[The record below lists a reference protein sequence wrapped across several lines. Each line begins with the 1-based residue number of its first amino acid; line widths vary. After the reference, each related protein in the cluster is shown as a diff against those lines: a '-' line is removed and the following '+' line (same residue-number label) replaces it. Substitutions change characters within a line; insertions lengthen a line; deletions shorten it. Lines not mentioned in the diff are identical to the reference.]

1 MNTTTTTTSAGRRAW
16 VTGGSIV
23 AAVAL
28 VIGTVQIVSVFARQ
42 RTTETQTFPAAGVR
56 HLDVRSP
63 NGTVEVLGGAVDEI
77 TLTARIS
84 HGLRGTSHE
93 AALVG
98 TVLRVRSS
106 CPFLS
111 TWCGVD
117 YRIVVPREVSVDVDV
132 SNGRLIVRDVGGGV
146 RAEASNGAIELA
158 RLTGDLDVSTDN
170 GRVESTGLRSDRVV
184 ARTSN
189 GRVRLE
195 FSEPPTGVEA
205 RSSNGRVDVVL
216 PTTTDAYRVDL
227 DTNNGSTDVG
237 VRTDPTSRRSIV
249 GRTNNGDVTVRYATG

>member
-1 MNTTTTTTSAGRRAW
+1 MNTTTAARRAW
-16 VTGGSIV
+16 VTGGSIL

-28 VIGTVQIVSVFARQ
+28 VIGTVQIVSVFARE
-42 RTTETQTFPAAGVR
+42 RTTETQTFRAAAVR

-84 HGLRGTSHE
+84 HGLRGTRHE

-132 SNGRLIVRDVGGGV
+132 SNGRLIVRDVAGGV
-146 RAEASNGAIELA
+146 RAEAGNGAIELA

-205 RSSNGRVDVVL
+205 RSSNGRVEVVL

-237 VRTDPTSRRSIV
+237 VRTDPASGRSIV
-249 GRTNNGDVTVRYATG
+249 GRTHNGDVTVRYASG